1 MQQAVER
8 ERESLSVIPNN
19 PVRGAPRWL
28 LKMHGC
34 ASRPDDVVITSADF
48 RDFEASRMKALAG
61 LVQANLLTSHMLF
74 VGFSLTDPN
83 YQRILGEVRR
93 ALDPTAAVGPPRRAG
108 DG

>member
-1 MQQAVER
+1 
-8 ERESLSVIPNN
+8 
-19 PVRGAPRWL
+19 
-28 LKMHGC
+28 MHGC
-34 ASRPDDVVITSADF
+34 SSRPDDVVITSADF

-93 ALDPTAAVGPPRRAG
+93 ALDPTAAARPPRRAG